1 MGSSGWDKKKRRPGW
16 QLEKAHRGAVQV
28 SPCQVRGKGVEV
40 LTTVIFISSFCPL
53 KKPSGSQRISLNYHK
68 LNHIKFN
75 FTKEKYSTLRSSLG
89 SEVTH
94 FTPRNTCLAHIP
106 GNTKGCQLWLGPRAG
121 KALQL
126 AQALVPTA
134 LLLAPYGLAALRG

>member
-1 MGSSGWDKKKRRPGW
+1 M
-16 QLEKAHRGAVQV
+16 
-28 SPCQVRGKGVEV
+28 V
-40 LTTVIFISSFCPL
+40 LTTVLFISSFWPL
-53 KKPSGSQRISLNYHK
+53 KKPAGSQRISLNYCK
-68 LNHIKFN
+68 LNHTKFN

-106 GNTKGCQLWLGPRAG
+106 GDTKGCQLWLGPRAG